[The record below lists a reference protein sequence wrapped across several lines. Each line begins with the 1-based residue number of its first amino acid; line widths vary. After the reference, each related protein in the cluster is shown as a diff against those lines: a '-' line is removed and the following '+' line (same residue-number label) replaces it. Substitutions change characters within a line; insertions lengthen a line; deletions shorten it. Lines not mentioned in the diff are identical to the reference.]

1 MYKFGK
7 VPNLCA
13 QFWHFAR
20 FVRGPLLN
28 NYNLPPHG
36 INLPLQAVTEVLPN
50 FEKIYLL
57 SVSMI
62 KYYNPY
68 LYFLVLIQIQII
80 QAKFC
85 SKKARMPNWFT
96 SLLLLYT
103 SDEEDICFYDLYTGI
118 LIISPLPLP
127 SIHLNETCYS
137 PIKTNSTSENKGR
150 WGK

>member
-1 MYKFGK
+1 MCQNCTLLWGRGKIVYKFGK

-57 SVSMI
+57 SVCMNNH
-62 KYYNPY
+62 YNPY
-68 LYFLVLIQIQII
+68 LYCLVLIQIQII

-96 SLLLLYT
+96 SILLIYKWWRRHLFLWFVYRQSHYLPIAPSLHSFKWNLLF
-103 SDEEDICFYDLYTGI
+103 S
-118 LIISPLPLP
+118 
-127 SIHLNETCYS
+127 H
-137 PIKTNSTSENKGR
+137 
-150 WGK
+150 